1 MTQQDNDGRM
11 DDADLGRV
19 LRAAGRRV
27 RPSEEA
33 THAIREAVRAEWRQT
48 VARHRMRRRRRV
60 GLAAAAVLG
69 LLAVGAWLGGARLT
83 APGPVVA
90 RIVKLEGEVRRT
102 VGPLRVWR
110 EAGEQLPLAT
120 GDELMTGAN
129 GRVALVFG
137 EGLSVR
143 LDYGSH
149 IELAAAD
156 RVVVRRGAVYVDS
169 GRTAGIGT
177 ELELETPAGTV
188 RHLGTQYEVR
198 LLEPGTPLIIVR
210 VREGRVAVDR
220 PRAATLRAEAG
231 EQLTVSADGT
241 VERGTVPLYGDAWRW
256 AMEAAPEFE
265 IEGRRLTEFLEWAGR
280 ELGRPIVY
288 ATPEAELAAA
298 EVVLSGSITGLT
310 PEEALAAVLAT
321 TRLRR
326 AERDGALVIE
336 VESAAN

>member
-1 MTQQDNDGRM
+1 
-11 DDADLGRV
+11 
-19 LRAAGRRV
+19 
-27 RPSEEA
+27 
-33 THAIREAVRAEWRQT
+33 
-48 VARHRMRRRRRV
+48 MRR
-60 GLAAAAVLG
+60 A
-69 LLAVGAWLGGARLT
+69 
-83 APGPVVA
+83 
-90 RIVKLEGEVRRT
+90 
-102 VGPLRVWR
+102 VGPLPLWR
-110 EAGEQLPLAT
+110 AAGEQLPLAA

-129 GRVALVFG
+129 GRVALAFG

-143 LDYGSH
+143 LDHGSH
-149 IELAAAD
+149 IELAAED
-156 RVVVRRGAVYVDS
+156 CIIVRRGAVYVDS

-198 LLEPGTPLIIVR
+198 LFPPGVVVR

-220 PRAATLRAEAG
+220 PQGATLHAEAG
-231 EQLTVSADGT
+231 EQLTVSTDGT
-241 VERGTVPLYGDAWRW
+241 VERGTVPVYGDAWRW

-298 EVVLSGSITGLT
+298 EVVLSGSVTGLT

-326 AERDGALVIE
+326 VDRDGALVIE
-336 VESAAN
+336 IESATN